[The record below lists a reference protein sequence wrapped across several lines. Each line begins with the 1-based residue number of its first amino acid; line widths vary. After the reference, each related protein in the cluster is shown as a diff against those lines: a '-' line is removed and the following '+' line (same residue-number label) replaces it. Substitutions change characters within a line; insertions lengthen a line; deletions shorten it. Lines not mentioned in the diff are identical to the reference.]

1 MKEIQFKSIS
11 PEDKEIIESFL
22 LKYPSLCTVST
33 SFTGMISWEVVYH
46 SQWAI
51 IDDTLLFKLINVT
64 DKREHFM
71 QPIGKFPKVLQK
83 KLLDYAQNLSYKLKI
98 FGISKEFIVRFSDF
112 ISNFE
117 LRQLRELDH
126 YIYAAED
133 IAHLK
138 GRNYQAKRNLIN
150 QFETNYQW
158 TSEPI
163 TSENIQDCIDLVK
176 IIYPPEALDTHSFL
190 PYELKALD
198 YVLQNFQLLN
208 EEGILIRVD
217 GKVVAFSIFEPI
229 NPSTSIVHF
238 EKAIKEYKGLYQ
250 LINRETS
257 LKILSKGCSFIN
269 REEDMGIEGLR
280 KAKLSYHPIELYP
293 AKALAYIK
301 LPAQMKHCWMPEYL
315 KELHKIK
322 KASKV

>member
-1 MKEIQFKSIS
+1 MDFRTHHVRKYSG
-11 PEDKEIIESFL
+11 L
-22 LKYPSLCTVST
+22 L
-33 SFTGMISWEVVYH
+33 
-46 SQWAI
+46 
-51 IDDTLLFKLINVT
+51 
-64 DKREHFM
+64 
-71 QPIGKFPKVLQK
+71 
-83 KLLDYAQNLSYKLKI
+83 
-98 FGISKEFIVRFSDF
+98 
-112 ISNFE
+112 
-117 LRQLRELDH
+117 
-126 YIYAAED
+126 
-133 IAHLK
+133 
-138 GRNYQAKRNLIN
+138 
-150 QFETNYQW
+150 
-158 TSEPI
+158 
-163 TSENIQDCIDLVK
+163 DLVK